1 MIKTL
6 TYSLHNQSS
15 SPPEC
20 EFTSI
25 MNNAGQDNIEFNES
39 NSDLPQEE
47 NEENE
52 ENAIFSSLNHIDLNA
67 CIHQAP
73 VNRSIDDIVV
83 MPKRVTSKPRSLA
96 NFDPR
101 TSCETNIPNAN
112 KNATKTQ
119 HSSVKNSPEKY
130 LYSETAQSSQVGN
143 LSNREFKTVNDRMNI
158 KGHIFNSASFD
169 GKSNK
174 FCNLPEVKN
183 APTKTQHSSMKNSPE
198 KYLSSE
204 TTQSLQVGNLSN
216 RELKTVN
223 DRMNIKGHIF
233 NSTSFDGKSNIIC
246 NLTEVKNAPTKTQH
260 SSMKNS
266 PEKYLSSETTQSS
279 QVGNL
284 SNRELKTVN
293 DRMNIKEHIFN
304 SASSEIRTKD
314 FQIENIPKS
323 TYQSTKTCILMPSH
337 MSFSLAPNTLHL
349 PTLNVQYGSL
359 NYVSSTYWQYPR
371 INTYKVYFSKRNFIF
386 EFENDTLTSL
396 FEGHNER
403 S

>member
-1 MIKTL
+1 MIKIL

-39 NSDLPQEE
+39 NSDLPQ
-47 NEENE
+47 E

-130 LYSETAQSSQVGN
+130 LYSETAQLSQVGN

-204 TTQSLQVGNLSN
+204 TTQS
-216 RELKTVN
+216 
-223 DRMNIKGHIF
+223 
-233 NSTSFDGKSNIIC
+233 
-246 NLTEVKNAPTKTQH
+246 
-260 SSMKNS
+260 
-266 PEKYLSSETTQSS
+266 S

-284 SNRELKTVN
+284 SNREFKTVN

-359 NYVSSTYWQYPR
+359 NYVSSTYWQY
-371 INTYKVYFSKRNFIF
+371 
-386 EFENDTLTSL
+386 
-396 FEGHNER
+396 
-403 S
+403 

>member
-1 MIKTL
+1 MIKAL

-20 EFTSI
+20 EFASI

-47 NEENE
+47 NEEN
-52 ENAIFSSLNHIDLNA
+52 AIFSSLNLIDLNA
-67 CIHQAP
+67 YIHQPP

-96 NFDPR
+96 NLDPR
-101 TSCETNIPNAN
+101 TSCETNISNVNN
-112 KNATKTQ
+112 KLHFDYSKTF
-119 HSSVKNSPEKY
+119 HNRGYISRTLNG
-130 LYSETAQSSQVGN
+130 LN
-143 LSNREFKTVNDRMNI
+143 L
-158 KGHIFNSASFD
+158 FD

-174 FCNLPEVKN
+174 
-183 APTKTQHSSMKNSPE
+183 
-198 KYLSSE
+198 
-204 TTQSLQVGNLSN
+204 
-216 RELKTVN
+216 
-223 DRMNIKGHIF
+223 
-233 NSTSFDGKSNIIC
+233 IC
-246 NLTEVKNAPTKTQH
+246 NLTEIKNAPTKTQH

-284 SNRELKTVN
+284 SNQRIYNNCLFTGLRQPAASIAVLNARNIRGENFQLEIKSFQNEHMNAFAIYDEISNREFKTVN
-293 DRMNIKEHIFN
+293 DRTNIKGHIFN
-304 SASSEIRTKD
+304 SASSEIRSKD

-323 TYQSTKTCILMPSH
+323 TYQYTKTCILMPSH
-337 MSFSLAPNTLHL
+337 ISFSLAPNTLHL